1 MTTAPSKPYA
11 LTVAPLLV
19 PMGKML
25 LMGLGGL
32 FVVLVLLFGG
42 FVLFSGMVLQM
53 WYVPVV
59 MSALMVL
66 VLAAVLVP
74 VVGGFVWIFSKM
86 TRYTMM
92 LEGITQAAGPATRH
106 IGWLEIRRLE
116 CDTLMGVTVVRVVAN
131 ELDTPIT
138 VYHSLL
144 VEPERFWQEWL
155 HRLPHTSV
163 VAEQSKQLV
172 AQLQGNKG
180 MFTGAP
186 VVTGP
191 TAPKEFQL

>member
-1 MTTAPSKPYA
+1 MTTAPTKSYA
-11 LTVAPLLV
+11 LTIAPLLA

-32 FVVLVLLFGG
+32 FVALVLLFAC
-42 FVLFSGMVLQM
+42 FVLLGGMALQL

-59 MSALMVL
+59 MSGLMVL
-66 VLAAVLVP
+66 VLAAVLIP
-74 VVGGFVWIFSKM
+74 VVGGFVWVFSKM

-92 LEGITQAAGPATRH
+92 EEGITQAAGPATRH
-106 IGWLEIRRLE
+106 IGWLMIRRLE

-144 VEPERFWQEWL
+144 VEPERFWAEWL
-155 HRLPHTSV
+155 QRLPHTSIV
-163 VAEQSKQLV
+163 TEQSKQLA
-172 AQLQGNKG
+172 AQLQGHSL
-180 MFTGAP
+180 GATTP
-186 VVTGP
+186 QSITP
-191 TAPKEFQL
+191 MAPQEFRL